1 MCVTTDQT
9 GRSETTL
16 VNNVNKT
23 NNNNNN
29 NNDNNDAKS
38 STDDVIKER
47 SLRLILSKIHLR
59 KRRHFS

>member
-1 MCVTTDQT
+1 MQKSPFRNLVCVTTDQT
-9 GRSETTL
+9 GRSQTTI

-23 NNNNNN
+23 NNNN

-47 SLRLILSKIHLR
+47 SLRLI
-59 KRRHFS
+59 F